1 MREPI
6 RLLNDPSAAIE
17 LRQLLGH
24 AARPRSLDRAT
35 RQRMGRRLD
44 RFLAL
49 PLVLT
54 MGLTMKTAAAS
65 AVHEIRVMQALS
77 TPLVD
82 TPAGSRVQSEPSAAS
97 SVVKETLADEP
108 LRAPSRVPSAAF
120 PDEQE
125 PSDEQ
130 VGKSA
135 PAPTNVL
142 VKPASHSRASESS
155 AKAATSTARRALGS
169 SPAEAL
175 AIADEHRAAFPSA
188 RLELERELIRV
199 DALYRLGRHAEARQ
213 AAEALRRRGG
223 LYAERVERMIE
234 KMDASQQ

>member
-1 MREPI
+1 
-6 RLLNDPSAAIE
+6 
-17 LRQLLGH
+17 
-24 AARPRSLDRAT
+24 
-35 RQRMGRRLD
+35 
-44 RFLAL
+44 
-49 PLVLT
+49 
-54 MGLTMKTAAAS
+54 
-65 AVHEIRVMQALS
+65 LS

-155 AKAATSTARRALGS
+155 AKAATSTDALSREAAMLESARRALGS